1 MKDGRLRVR
10 LVFADGGDFEV
21 QKVSI
26 PAASLEPF
34 ERLIDCLRE
43 DPAVL
48 KELYVDPARLVMAQL
63 LDDAPDVDED

>member
-10 LVFADGGDFEV
+10 LVFADGGDFHT

-26 PAASLEPF
+26 PAASLEPYA
-34 ERLIDCLRE
+34 RLIDCLRE

-48 KELYVDPARLVMAQL
+48 KELHLDHDRLVVAQL
-63 LDDAPDVDED
+63 LDDAPDGDDD